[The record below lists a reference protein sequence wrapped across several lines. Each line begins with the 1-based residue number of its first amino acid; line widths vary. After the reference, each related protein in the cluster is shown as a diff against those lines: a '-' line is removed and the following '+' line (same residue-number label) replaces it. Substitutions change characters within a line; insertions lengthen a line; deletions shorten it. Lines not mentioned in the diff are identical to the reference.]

1 MSSSRWETWQAIYH
15 ANSIQMIITVNLWC
29 IYKYIKCGVL
39 CFAVGQFSP
48 WQSQKSC
55 TGVWFVIEVTHR
67 LVLVWRDEGEEGE
80 AVRNVLGRCALK
92 EILLD
97 WSGRSKS
104 ITVQEKS
111 RSSLSPS
118 CLLPLCLDALHIC
131 GGGGGGQNVQR
142 LSSQPISAR
151 TAPLDEMFV
160 LLWLL
165 QALLCRLDHYAW
177 LVFTEI
183 LRQEAQRC
191 YRLLCLHPSACLCV
205 TCKHT
210 HLLE

>member
-1 MSSSRWETWQAIYH
+1 MLY
-15 ANSIQMIITVNLWC
+15 
-29 IYKYIKCGVL
+29 
-39 CFAVGQFSP
+39 FAVGQFSP

-80 AVRNVLGRCALK
+80 VVRNVLGSCAVK

-97 WSGRSKS
+97 CSGRSKPIGGHPHELKKVNHCARKEPIIS
-104 ITVQEKS
+104 Q
-111 RSSLSPS
+111 SL
-118 CLLPLCLDALHIC
+118 LLAATLFRCPAHMC
-131 GGGGGGQNVQR
+131 GGVQNVQR
-142 LSSQPISAR
+142 LSSQPISTR